1 MQVDKTV
8 QSAADKLVGLLNPK
22 EGQSENNEKKV
33 EQSEQPQVQVE
44 ENKVESTKEEPVV
57 AEESNKSETEEVT
70 EQAVSSENETKET
83 EETEIQESPKPQLH
97 RVKVQGQELEVSLDE
112 LKAGYSRDSDY
123 RQKTHV
129 LSQEKKSFEEQKQGL
144 SQTYQSRLKELDDL
158 INSANTYI
166 SQQSGN
172 VDLPKLYEEDPAQ
185 AARVDYQMRQ
195 QQEHLSNLKK
205 QSERIRLEQYNSY
218 LDEQRKLA
226 ATKIPEYADPN
237 KAPVFKSQLKNT
249 LADYGFTDAE
259 IGMLADHR
267 FLMVAKDA
275 MEYRNFKGQKPVA
288 SKKVVAAPKVI
299 KSGISKGDDSK
310 RGVVKQKLGR
320 LKRSGKIQD
329 AQSAILEIIS
339 K

>member
-1 MQVDKTV
+1 MPIADKTV
-8 QSAADKLVGLLNPK
+8 QGAADKILGILNPQPEAPK
-22 EGQSENNEKKV
+22 EPKQDEGQSEPEV
-33 EQSEQPQVQVE
+33 TAEPSV
-44 ENKVESTKEEPVV
+44 EPVDEQV
-57 AEESNKSETEEVT
+57 TSQESQSPSEEAPVDVEATENQEVT
-70 EQAVSSENETKET
+70 EETASEVEVE
-83 EETEIQESPKPQLH
+83 KPNLH

>member
-70 EQAVSSENETKET
+70 EEAVSSENETKET

-237 KAPVFKSQLKNT
+237 KAPVFKSQLKNA

>member
-70 EQAVSSENETKET
+70 EEAVSSENETKET

>member
-1 MQVDKTV
+1 M
-8 QSAADKLVGLLNPK
+8 
-22 EGQSENNEKKV
+22 
-33 EQSEQPQVQVE
+33 
-44 ENKVESTKEEPVV
+44 
-57 AEESNKSETEEVT
+57 
-70 EQAVSSENETKET
+70 
-83 EETEIQESPKPQLH
+83 
-97 RVKVQGQELEVSLDE
+97 
-112 LKAGYSRDSDY
+112 
-123 RQKTHV
+123 
-129 LSQEKKSFEEQKQGL
+129 SQEKKSFEEQKQGL

-195 QQEHLSNLKK
+195 QQEHLSNLKR
-205 QSERIRLEQYNSY
+205 QSERIRLEQYNYY

-237 KAPVFKSQLKNT
+237 KSPVFKSQLKNA

-288 SKKVVAAPKVI
+288 SKKVVTAPKLI

-320 LKRSGKIQD
+320 LKRSGKIKD

>member
-1 MQVDKTV
+1 MQVDKTM

>member
-70 EQAVSSENETKET
+70 EEAVSSENETKET

-129 LSQEKKSFEEQKQGL
+129 LSQEKKSFEEQKQSL